1 MPANF
6 TDPFTSRQQ
15 LLHRFPLIPA
25 LTGGDFTPVEY
36 TPVIFRGVY
45 LTVVENTVDC
55 QKGGRV
61 LDS

>member
-1 MPANF
+1 
-6 TDPFTSRQQ
+6 
-15 LLHRFPLIPA
+15 
-25 LTGGDFTPVEY
+25 VEY

-55 QKGGRV
+55 QKGERV